1 MSNKEIDDER
11 DPQLIEWRILDSVKL
26 LSKSINALIKLQ
38 ITIMGLRVR
47 LRNEIG
53 VFKAEHPQAMSDDLL
68 YALIK
73 DDALPLEEILIAFD
87 LNKPRFERE
96 IARIQKEK
104 QK

>member
-1 MSNKEIDDER
+1 MEETQDDER

-26 LSKSINALIKLQ
+26 LSKGINALVRLQ
-38 ITIMGLRVR
+38 VTIMGVRAR
-47 LRNEIG
+47 LRNEIS
-53 VFKAEHPQAMSDDLL
+53 VFKSEYPQTMQDDLL

-96 IARIQKEK
+96 IVRIQKEK